1 MTDRHRT
8 YAPND
13 ETLTKLETALENA
26 DGIDLRSSIQGAIKE
41 RKAELRQER
50 SEQVSA

>member
-8 YAPND
+8 YAPDD
-13 ETLTKLETALENA
+13 ETLTKLETALQDA
-26 DGIDLRSSIQGAIKE
+26 DGVDLRSSIQGAIKE
-41 RKAELRQER
+41 RKAELRRER